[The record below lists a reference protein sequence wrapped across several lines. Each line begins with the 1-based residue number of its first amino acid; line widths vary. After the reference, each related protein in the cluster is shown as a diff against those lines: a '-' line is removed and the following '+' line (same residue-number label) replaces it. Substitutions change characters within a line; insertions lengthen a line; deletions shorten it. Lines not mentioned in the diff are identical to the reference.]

1 MVVQFILDKLENCE
15 IEDHSH
21 FMPEFYKIIV
31 GYGIGSVSILGK
43 GQYSSFIVLEYYS
56 G

>member
-1 MVVQFILDKLENCE
+1 MVVQFILDRLENCE

-21 FMPEFYKIIV
+21 FMPDFYKIIV

-43 GQYSSFIVLEYYS
+43 GR
-56 G
+56 